1 MAKWSFANAHVGK
14 GRFGTYVSTS
24 QRLSTVANGPDVEK
38 VCSAVASRYAYQLSF
53 MRGVMQTEPIVDTI
67 HGKWRIHSRVT
78 VRDTGIYF
86 KDDDGRGGYRR
97 RAWRAQVRDAMSK
110 VVPTMPGYITW

>member
-38 VCSAVASRYAYQLSF
+38 ICSAVASRYAYQLSF
-53 MRGVMQTEPIVDTI
+53 MRGVMQTEPIVDTM
-67 HGKWRIHSRVT
+67 
-78 VRDTGIYF
+78 RDTGIYF
-86 KDDDGRGGYRR
+86 KDDDGRGGFRR
-97 RAWRAQVRDAMSK
+97 RAWRAQVREAMSK
-110 VVPTMPGYITW
+110 VVPTMPGNITW

>member
-1 MAKWSFANAHVGK
+1 MAKWAFKNSHVGK
-14 GRFGTYVSTS
+14 GKYGLYVSTS
-24 QRLSTVANGPDVEK
+24 QRLSQVANGPDVEK
-38 VCSAVASRYAYQLSF
+38 ICSAVASRYAYQLSF

-67 HGKWRIHSRVT
+67 HGEWRIHSRVT

-86 KDDDGRGGYRR
+86 KDNDGRGGFRR
-97 RAWRAQVRDAMSK
+97 RAWRSQVREAMSK